1 MPLLRLGPICALCLS
16 PNTGGES
23 EPAADTDRAAS
34 CQFSPSPCQSIIGL
48 LQRLKE
54 KQMTPHTSCVT
65 LSSAFQNGIFHITE
79 TSNKVSA
86 SVKKKCFPECFPEH
100 EICYDVTVCSSLR
113 DLCKTVWS
121 GICCALHNEVSEERL
136 KGTESHCSQFPWN
149 YCIIQSI
156 SAAECANWA
165 DC

>member
-1 MPLLRLGPICALCLS
+1 MHNVIQIKANCRLNNASPLVRANLCIMPFP
-16 PNTGGES
+16 PNAGGES

-48 LQRLKE
+48 LQRLRE

-79 TSNKVSA
+79 TSNNVSA
-86 SVKKKCFPECFPEH
+86 SVKKKKKCFPEYFPEH

-113 DLCKTVWS
+113 DLCKTVSS
-121 GICCALHNEVSEERL
+121 GICSALHNEVSKERS
-136 KGTESHCSQFPWN
+136 KGTESHCSQFP
-149 YCIIQSI
+149 
-156 SAAECANWA
+156 
-165 DC
+165 